1 MSEFDILSFGETMAM
16 FVAEQ
21 HGELAEVGHFHKRIA
36 GADNN
41 VAIGLSRLGFK
52 VAWLSRVGADS
63 LGRFVIDT
71 LEKEGLDCSNVAID
85 CAHPTG
91 FQLKSRTDDGGD
103 PVVEYFRRGSAASHL
118 SPASIVPELLKARH
132 LHATGIP
139 PALSATAREM
149 SFELMTRMREA
160 GRSVSFD
167 PNLRPSLWASSQ
179 QMITEINRLAALAHW
194 VLPGLSEGRLL
205 TGFEDPADIAAFYLG
220 QGAEAVAIKLGP
232 HGAYYRTHQD
242 QGFVA
247 GVPVQTVVDTVG
259 AGDGFAVGMISA
271 LLDNHSFADAV
282 KRANWIGSRAVQSR
296 GDMEGLPTRSEMSV
310 EFEAAFASRLAP
322 TGDLQ
327 RSHRPCPTGDLQIS
341 PNSCGSEPAR
351 EEARPVTEDF

>member
-1 MSEFDILSFGETMAM
+1 MSEIDILSFGETMAM

-21 HGELAEVGHFHKRIA
+21 AGDLANVGAFHKRIA
-36 GADNN
+36 GADSN

-71 LEKEGLDCSNVAID
+71 LEKEGLDCRHVDID
-85 CAHPTG
+85 AAHPTG
-91 FQLKSRTDDGGD
+91 FQLKSRTDDGSD

-118 SPASIVPELLKARH
+118 SPHSIVPDLLKARH

-139 PALSATAREM
+139 PALSETARQM
-149 SFELMTRMREA
+149 SFELMTRMRDA

-167 PNLRPSLWASSQ
+167 PNLRPSLWANEQ

-205 TGFEDPADIAAFYLG
+205 TGFEDPADIAAFYLD

-232 HGAYYRTHQD
+232 HGAYYRTQLD
-242 QGFVA
+242 EGFVA
-247 GVPVQTVVDTVG
+247 GVPVETVVDTVG
-259 AGDGFAVGMISA
+259 AGDGFAVGLISA
-271 LLDNHSFADAV
+271 LLEHHSLADAV

-296 GDMEGLPTRSEMSV
+296 GDMEGLPTQSEMVS
-310 EFEAAFASRLAP
+310 EFEAAIASRLAP
-322 TGDLQ
+322 TGDWC
-327 RSHRPCPTGDLQIS
+327 RT
-341 PNSCGSEPAR
+341 
-351 EEARPVTEDF
+351 

>member
-1 MSEFDILSFGETMAM
+1 MSEIDILSFGETMAM

-21 HGELAEVGHFHKRIA
+21 TGDLASVNAFHKRIA
-36 GADNN
+36 GADSN
-41 VAIGLSRLGFK
+41 VAIGLSRLGFN

-71 LEKEGLDCSNVAID
+71 LEKEGLDCRHVDID
-85 CAHPTG
+85 PAHPTG
-91 FQLKSRTDDGGD
+91 FQLKSRTDDGSD

-118 SPASIVPELLKARH
+118 SSHSIVPDLLKARH

-139 PALSATAREM
+139 AALSETARQM
-149 SFELMTRMREA
+149 SFELMTSMRDA

-167 PNLRPSLWASSQ
+167 PNLRPSLWASERL
-179 QMITEINRLAALAHW
+179 MITETNRLAALAHW

-205 TGFEDPADIAAFYLG
+205 TGFEDPADIAAFYLD

-232 HGAYYRTHQD
+232 HGAYYRTHLD

-271 LLDNHSFADAV
+271 LLENHSFADAV
-282 KRANWIGSRAVQSR
+282 RRANWIGSRAVQSR
-296 GDMEGLPTRSEMSV
+296 GDMEGLPGRSEMSI
-310 EFEAAFASRLAP
+310 EFEGVFASKPAP
-322 TGDLQ
+322 TLDPG
-327 RSHRPCPTGDLQIS
+327 PTQI
-341 PNSCGSEPAR
+341 PCGSGLAR
-351 EEARPVTEDF
+351 E

>member
-1 MSEFDILSFGETMAM
+1 MSEIDILSFGETMAM

-21 HGELAEVGHFHKRIA
+21 AGDLASVGAFHKRIA
-36 GADNN
+36 GADGN
-41 VAIGLSRLGFK
+41 VAIGLSRLGFN

-63 LGRFVIDT
+63 LGRFVVDT
-71 LEKEGLDCSNVAID
+71 LEKEGLDCRHVDID
-85 CAHPTG
+85 TAHPTG
-91 FQLKSRTDDGGD
+91 FQLKSRNDDGSD

-118 SPASIVPELLKARH
+118 SPHSIVPELLKARH

-139 PALSATAREM
+139 PALSESARQM

-167 PNLRPSLWASSQ
+167 PNLRPSLWASER

-205 TGFEDPADIAAFYLG
+205 SGFEDPADIAAFYLD

-232 HGAYYRTHQD
+232 HGAFYRTQLD

-271 LLDNHSFADAV
+271 LLENQSVVEAV

-296 GDMEGLPTRSEMSV
+296 GDMEGLPTRAEMVS
-310 EFEAAFASRLAP
+310 EFETAIREQA
-322 TGDLQ
+322 
-327 RSHRPCPTGDLQIS
+327 RSHRGYVSNVDPM
-341 PNSCGSEPAR
+341 
-351 EEARPVTEDF
+351 

>member
-1 MSEFDILSFGETMAM
+1 MSEIDILSFGETMAM

-21 HGELAEVGHFHKRIA
+21 NGDLAAVGHFHKRIA
-36 GADNN
+36 GADSN
-41 VAIGLSRLGFK
+41 VAIGLSRLGFN
-52 VAWLSRVGADS
+52 VAWLSRVGDDS

-71 LEKEGLDCSNVAID
+71 LEKEGLDCRHVAVD
-85 CAHPTG
+85 FAHPTG
-91 FQLKSRTDDGGD
+91 FQLKSRADDGSD
-103 PVVEYFRRGSAASHL
+103 PRVEYFRRGSAASHM
-118 SPASIVPELLKARH
+118 SVQSINSELLNARH

-139 PALSATAREM
+139 PALSASAREM
-149 SFELMTRMREA
+149 SLELMTRMRDA

-167 PNLRPSLWASSQ
+167 PNLRPSLWATEQ

-205 TGFEDPADIAAFYLG
+205 TGFDDPADIAAFYLD

-232 HGAYYRTHQD
+232 HGAYYRTQLD

-271 LLDNHSFADAV
+271 LLENHSFAEAV
-282 KRANWIGSRAVQSR
+282 QRANWVGSRAVQSR
-296 GDMEGLPTRSEMSV
+296 GDMEGLPTRIEMSA
-310 EFEAAFASRLAP
+310 EFSTADREQALL
-322 TGDLQ
+322 LQ
-327 RSHRPCPTGDLQIS
+327 G
-341 PNSCGSEPAR
+341 
-351 EEARPVTEDF
+351 

>member
-1 MSEFDILSFGETMAM
+1 MSEIDTLSFGETMAM

-21 HGELAEVGHFHKRIA
+21 NGDLADVGHFHKRIA
-36 GADNN
+36 GADSN
-41 VAIGLSRLGFK
+41 VAIGLSRLGFN

-85 CAHPTG
+85 TAHPTG
-91 FQLKSRTDDGGD
+91 FQLKSRTDDGSD

-118 SPASIVPELLKARH
+118 SRQSIAPELLNARH

-139 PALSATAREM
+139 PALSETAREM
-149 SFELMTRMREA
+149 SVELMTRMRNA

-167 PNLRPSLWASSQ
+167 PNLRPSLWASQQ
-179 QMITEINRLAALAHW
+179 QMISEINRLAALAHW

-205 TGFEDPADIAAFYLG
+205 TGFEDPADIAAFYLD

-232 HGAYYRTHQD
+232 HGAYYRTHLD

-247 GVPVQTVVDTVG
+247 GVPVKTVVDTVG

-271 LLDNHSFADAV
+271 LLENHSFADAV

-296 GDMEGLPTRSEMSV
+296 GDMEGLPTREELPLPLTDRS
-310 EFEAAFASRLAP
+310 LAP
-322 TGDLQ
+322 AWE
-327 RSHRPCPTGDLQIS
+327 CS
-341 PNSCGSEPAR
+341 P
-351 EEARPVTEDF
+351 

>member
-1 MSEFDILSFGETMAM
+1 MSEIDILSFGETMAM

-21 HGELAEVGHFHKRIA
+21 NGDLAAVSHFHKRIA
-36 GADNN
+36 GADSN
-41 VAIGLSRLGFK
+41 VAIGLSRLGFN
-52 VAWLSRVGADS
+52 VAWLSRVGDDS

-71 LEKEGLDCSNVAID
+71 LENEGLDCRHVAVD
-85 CAHPTG
+85 FAHPTG
-91 FQLKSRTDDGGD
+91 FQLKSRADDGSD
-103 PVVEYFRRGSAASHL
+103 PRVEYFRRGSAASHM
-118 SPASIVPELLKARH
+118 SVQSINSELLNARH

-139 PALSATAREM
+139 PALSASAREM
-149 SFELMTRMREA
+149 SLELMTRMRDA

-167 PNLRPSLWASSQ
+167 PNLRPSLWATEQ

-205 TGFEDPADIAAFYLG
+205 TGFDDPADIAAFYLD

-232 HGAYYRTHQD
+232 HGAYYRTQLD

-271 LLDNHSFADAV
+271 LLENHSFAEAV
-282 KRANWIGSRAVQSR
+282 QRANWVGSRAVQSR
-296 GDMEGLPTRSEMSV
+296 GDMEGLPTRIEMSA
-310 EFEAAFASRLAP
+310 EFSTADREHALL
-322 TGDLQ
+322 LQ
-327 RSHRPCPTGDLQIS
+327 G
-341 PNSCGSEPAR
+341 
-351 EEARPVTEDF
+351 

>member
-1 MSEFDILSFGETMAM
+1 MSEIDILSFGETMAM

-21 HGELAEVGHFHKRIA
+21 PGDLADVGAFHKRIA
-36 GADNN
+36 GADSN

-71 LEKEGLDCSNVAID
+71 LEKEGLDCSHVDID
-85 CAHPTG
+85 TAHPTG
-91 FQLKSRTDDGGD
+91 FQLKSRTDDGSD

-118 SPASIVPELLKARH
+118 SLQSIAPELLKARH

-139 PALSATAREM
+139 PALSSTAREM
-149 SFELMTRMREA
+149 SVELMTRMRDA

-167 PNLRPSLWASSQ
+167 PNLRPSLWASEQ
-179 QMITEINRLAALAHW
+179 QMITEINRLASLAHW

-232 HGAYYRTHQD
+232 HGAYYRTHLD
-242 QGFVA
+242 AGFVA
-247 GVPVQTVVDTVG
+247 GVPVETVVDTVG

-271 LLDNHSFADAV
+271 LLENHSFADAV

-296 GDMEGLPTRSEMSV
+296 GDMEGLPTRAEMSV
-310 EFEAAFASRLAP
+310 EFEAAVRGQASL
-322 TGDLQ
+322 LQ
-327 RSHRPCPTGDLQIS
+327 ESAVLL
-341 PNSCGSEPAR
+341 
-351 EEARPVTEDF
+351 